1 MLLVFLFLG
10 EEIAGLYCC
19 GFSADSS
26 KTPNPS
32 GGYFPYICRIFVGQ
46 MMFFSFICSHQK
58 VYVFDFI
65 AASSSSVVDPFT

>member
-26 KTPNPS
+26 KTHNPS

-46 MMFFSFICSHQK
+46 MMFSFPLFVRTKKSTYLILLL
-58 VYVFDFI
+58 
-65 AASSSSVVDPFT
+65 PLLLLL